1 MNSRVLLRTLVVAIS
16 ALAVA
21 VGAAACGGDDDDGSD
36 GSGSA
41 PAGKQEAD
49 GKASG
54 GGAGK
59 PGGKKGRGGKRA
71 DRRGGASGG
80 KGGSAAAP
88 EGAPPADEPLS
99 LMGNKKEARNAAE
112 VTDGVYDAIRSME
125 RTGGD
130 KLVAGGGGEICDLMS
145 EAARKQTVEYARRS
159 SGLKEK
165 WTCPKAVGLL
175 VGRSQRLGGFG
186 KTLRA
191 EVVGVN
197 AEGDRA
203 TATIRFG
210 KGPLRTVPLVREDGE
225 WKLGTSPATGGG
237 E

>member
-1 MNSRVLLRTLVVAIS
+1 MDSRRLLRTLVVVLS

-21 VGAAACGGDDDDGSD
+21 MGAAACGGDDDDEGGDRSDSAPAAAEKDRGEKAADGRSGEGGGKKTRGGDRAARDGGGSKGGGG
-36 GSGSA
+36 GSRGSA
-41 PAGKQEAD
+41 PADQ
-49 GKASG
+49 
-54 GGAGK
+54 
-59 PGGKKGRGGKRA
+59 
-71 DRRGGASGG
+71 
-80 KGGSAAAP
+80 
-88 EGAPPADEPLS
+88 PLG
-99 LMGNKKEARNAAE
+99 LMGDKKEARNAAD

-130 KLVAGGGGEICDLMS
+130 KLIAGGGGEICDLMS
-145 EAARKQTVEYARRS
+145 EAARKQTIEYARRS

-175 VGRSQRLGGFG
+175 VGRSQRVGGFG
-186 KTLRA
+186 KTLKA
-191 EVVGVN
+191 DVLGVN

-225 WKLGTSPATGGG
+225 WKLGASPATGDGK
-237 E
+237 